1 VPSGEDLDRI
11 LAACDDVVLSHEAA
25 GDLATFD
32 RDAPTFAAAVGSAL
46 ADLERAVP
54 AGRVLRVE
62 AVPPAGQPG
71 SPRPADPG
79 RREARAPRPSGTG
92 LGLTS

>member
-1 VPSGEDLDRI
+1 MTVHSFQVTLTGVNFSDDAGSDDLDRI

-32 RDAPTFAAAVGSAL
+32 RDAPNFAAAVGSAL

-62 AVPPAGQPG
+62 AVPPAGQPAVAAA
-71 SPRPADPG
+71 S
-79 RREARAPRPSGTG
+79 
-92 LGLTS
+92 